1 MGKVANFLLLYHG
14 GFGFPQTDEDK
25 KREREAWT
33 KWLAGMDGDL
43 VDEGNPTSNVKTV
56 SANGAAEFSGNRVS
70 GYGIIQADSLVHA
83 IEKVKSV
90 PIVTEGGSVDVYETF
105 PAM

>member
-1 MGKVANFLLLYHG
+1 MANFLLLYHG
-14 GFGFPQTDEDK
+14 GSGVSQTDEEK
-25 KREREAWT
+25 KREMAAWT
-33 KWLAGMDGDL
+33 KWLAEVDGDL

-56 SANGAAEFSGNRVS
+56 SANGVAEFSGNRVS
-70 GYGIIQADSLVHA
+70 GYGIIQADSLEHA
-83 IEKVKSV
+83 IEKVRTT